1 MGIEYRGVVCV
12 GYNHEQME
20 NLMEEVEYEEGVY
33 EFYDSHNLESFSPY
47 YDADSED
54 CIYGVVVA
62 KSGDYQHKEVSGLD
76 SKIVEAQAKLLKQFG
91 IQPKAYL
98 MAHGW

>member
-12 GYNHEQME
+12 GYNHDQLE
-20 NLMEEVEYEEGVY
+20 NMMEEIGYEEGTC
-33 EFYDSHNLESFSPY
+33 EFYESNDLESLSPY
-47 YDADSED
+47 YDADPED
-54 CIYGVVVA
+54 CIYGLVA
-62 KSGDYQHKEVSGLD
+62 FKSSDYWMVEVSD
-76 SKIVEAQAKLLKQFG
+76 VDAKIKEIQNKLLKQFG

>member
-12 GYNHEQME
+12 GYNHDQVE
-20 NLMEEVEYEEGVY
+20 NLMEEVDYEEGVY
-33 EFYDSHNLESFSPY
+33 EFYESHNLESFSPY
-47 YDADSED
+47 YDADYED
-54 CIYGVVVA
+54 CIYGLAVA
-62 KSGDYQHKEVSGLD
+62 KSGDYQYSEVSGMD
-76 SKIVEAQAKLLKQFG
+76 ARIVQVQDKLLKQFG